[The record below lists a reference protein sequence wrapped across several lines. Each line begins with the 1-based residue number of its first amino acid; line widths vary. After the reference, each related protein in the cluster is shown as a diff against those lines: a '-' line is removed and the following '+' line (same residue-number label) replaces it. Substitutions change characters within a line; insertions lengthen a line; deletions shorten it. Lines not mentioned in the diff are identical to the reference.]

1 MIYEKRDAD
10 FRIKREDLPVKNLT
24 ITPITEEGNEQHEM
38 FSRQTDNIPIKKVH
52 RGRSVPHARARKT
65 RLVVAALVLFCL
77 FTIDARIFGGKIR
90 SEIST
95 CAKKSAIYTLEN
107 IAEKSESDKST
118 LYIRLL
124 SDSRDDVS
132 NTDSSSV
139 AHKFESFEK
148 TPEMSAQTV
157 TVANSTSLSFVD
169 GEMFYPITTL
179 DLSADS
185 LYSLTNATSFSPNLE
200 KLTETSPKA
209 LSDIEITDDPLV
221 LIVHTHGEESYT
233 DYIGMYP
240 ENEGTRNR
248 DTEKNVVRVG
258 KEIKDTLSDFGIN
271 AVQCTKM
278 HDSES
283 FINAYSGSASSVK
296 QYLKEYPSIKVVID
310 VHRDAI
316 IRDDGESIK
325 AAVEIA
331 GKEYAQ
337 LMFVV
342 GTNELGHNH
351 PDWQDN
357 LSLALALQKS
367 IDSTYPSLCRSIN
380 LRDVP
385 FNQQLSSG
393 YLLLEVGTCA
403 NTLDEALR
411 SARAFGENL
420 ARIFISAQ

>member
-1 MIYEKRDAD
+1 MIYEKRNAD
-10 FRIKREDLPVKNLT
+10 FIIKKED
-24 ITPITEEGNEQHEM
+24 M
-38 FSRQTDNIPIKKVH
+38 PIKNQVIPKMPEE
-52 RGRSVPHARARKT
+52 RKELSERLTQIKQEAAPEQRSFCKNVRRKSLKNK
-65 RLVVAALVLFCL
+65 RILSAVLVLLCV
-77 FTIDARIFGGKIR
+77 FTIDEKLFGGRIC
-90 SEIST
+90 SEVVS
-95 CAKKSAIYTLEN
+95 CAEKGVKYALEN
-107 IAEKSESDKST
+107 VAEEAVSGEST
-118 LYIRLL
+118 LYTRLL
-124 SDSRDDVS
+124 SDRSAELVDKDEPVY
-132 NTDSSSV
+132 
-139 AHKFESFEK
+139 ESTQITLE
-148 TPEMSAQTV
+148 EMTENPAQTV
-157 TVANSTSLSFVD
+157 TVVNSTSSSFVD
-169 GEMFYPITTL
+169 GERFHPITTL

-185 LYSLTNATSFSPNLE
+185 LYSLTNSTSLSPDLE
-200 KLTETSPKA
+200 RLSVVSPKA
-209 LSDIEITDDPLV
+209 LDMVEITDEPLV
-221 LIVHTHGEESYT
+221 LILHTHGEESYT
-233 DYIGMYP
+233 DYTGMYP
-240 ENEGTRNR
+240 ETEPTRSS

-271 AVQCTKM
+271 AIHCTKM

-283 FINAYSGSASSVK
+283 FINAYSGSAASVK
-296 QYLKEYPSIKVVID
+296 QYLKEYPSIKIVID

-316 IRDDGESIK
+316 IKDDGESIK

-342 GTNELGHNH
+342 GTNALGHNH
-351 PDWQDN
+351 PEWQDN
-357 LSLALALQKS
+357 LSLALTLQQS

-420 ARIFISAQ
+420 ARTLASAQ